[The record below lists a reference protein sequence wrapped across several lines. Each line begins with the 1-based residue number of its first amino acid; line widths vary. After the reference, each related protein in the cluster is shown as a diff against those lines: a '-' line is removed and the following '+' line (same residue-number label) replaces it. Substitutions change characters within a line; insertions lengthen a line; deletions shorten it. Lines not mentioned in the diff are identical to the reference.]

1 LHPELPVSEDA
12 PQAKR
17 DLVVVG
23 DKPTMN
29 YVVACMTIFNSGVKP
44 VKIRARGRH
53 IEKAVDAVEL
63 LRRTFI
69 KDAKVESIEIGTDE
83 LVRQDGSKANISVI
97 EIMIAPS

>member
-1 LHPELPVSEDA
+1 LHPEKPMAEDA
-12 PQAKR
+12 PQTKR

-29 YVVACMTIFNSGVKP
+29 YVVACMTLFNSGVKP

-69 KDAKVESIEIGTDE
+69 RDAKLESIEIGTDE
-83 LVRQDGSKANISVI
+83 LVRQDGSKANISVV
-97 EIMIAPS
+97 EIRVSPS

>member
-1 LHPELPVSEDA
+1 MSEDT

-29 YVVACMTIFNSGVKP
+29 YVVACMTLFNSGVKP

-53 IEKAVDAVEL
+53 IENAVDAVEL